1 MHATCLHC
9 TRPLGANDVLETLP
23 IGRRIAFDS
32 AVGRL
37 WVVCRHC
44 TKWNLVPFDTRLE
57 TIDAAERLFRDTPT
71 RFATDK
77 IGLARL
83 PEGLDLVRVGPAL
96 RPEFAAWRYGESYRR
111 RRRQSFGKLAG
122 GVVGGGGALVA
133 STQLGLLGGP
143 IAVGVVASVA
153 AYAGFGLAML
163 GFIKPWRKLI
173 LPGTGLGRRIAL
185 PTQVLHSVTISWP
198 DDEMV
203 FDIPQLAAFGAQF
216 ASATP
221 ETWRHQPIR
230 FQGPEF
236 HAVGRRIIGML
247 NGYDGSQRELD
258 QATGVL
264 GDNAGDL
271 REYLRNIA
279 LTKYGEGKGTRY
291 PGDGAPPHWRD
302 YTGPYLKPAEMPP
315 GQRLAL
321 ELWMNEDIERY
332 WLEGELKLLER
343 EWREADRLA
352 AIADDLAL
360 EAAASQQVT

>member
-9 TRPLGANDVLETLP
+9 TRALGANDVLETLP

-71 RFATDK
+71 RYATDK

-83 PEGLDLVRVGPAL
+83 REGLELVRVGAAL

-111 RRRQSFGKLAG
+111 RRRQSYGKLAG
-122 GVVGGGGALVA
+122 GIIGGGGAVA
-133 STQLGLLGGP
+133 MSVQLGLGVGP
-143 IAVGVVASVA
+143 IALAFVT
-153 AYAGFGLAML
+153 GLAVPVGIGIGLL
-163 GFIKPWRKLI
+163 GLVKPWRRLV
-173 LPGTGLGRRIAL
+173 LPGTGLGQRIEL
-185 PTQVLHSVTISWP
+185 PTHVLHSVTISWHA
-198 DDEMV
+198 EELLL
-203 FDIPQLAAFGAQF
+203 DIPQLAPFGSQL
-216 ASATP
+216 ASQTP
-221 ETWRHQPIR
+221 VTWRDKPIR

-258 QATGVL
+258 QASGLL

-271 REYLRNIA
+271 RPFLHHIA
-279 LTKYGEGKGTRY
+279 STRYGEGKGTRY
-291 PGDGAPPHWRD
+291 PGEGTPQHWRS
-302 YTGPYLKPAEMPP
+302 YAGPYLKPAEMPP

-352 AIADDLAL
+352 AIADGLAL
-360 EAAASQQVT
+360 DAASESTS